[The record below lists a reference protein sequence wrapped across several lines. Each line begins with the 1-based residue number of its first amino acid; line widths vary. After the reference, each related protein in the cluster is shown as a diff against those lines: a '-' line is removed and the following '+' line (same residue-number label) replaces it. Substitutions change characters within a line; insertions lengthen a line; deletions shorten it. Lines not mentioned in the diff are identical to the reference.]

1 MADNYLEK
9 QREAYE
15 ARKAAWLKAKKFG
28 KKSVTGHKQRPNA
41 LSNNLTKRIK
51 INPKTTTNRKYC
63 PDIRGRKE

>member
-28 KKSVTGHKQRPNA
+28 KKSVTGHKQRRPNA
-41 LSNNLTKRIK
+41 LSNNPSHQTDK
-51 INPKTTTNRKYC
+51 NQSENNN
-63 PDIRGRKE
+63 E

>member
-28 KKSVTGHKQRPNA
+28 KKSGKGHKRQSNV
-41 LSNNLTKRIK
+41 LSND
-51 INPKTTTNRKYC
+51 PSHPMDKTQSKSNNK
-63 PDIRGRKE
+63 